1 MSPFVARIRRG
12 VVVVSGPDA
21 VTWLQGQL
29 SQDVA
34 GLPVGGAAPT
44 FVLSPQGKVAGWGRV
59 ARPADDVLR
68 IDVDPGAGPAWI
80 ARLGFPAESAPT
92 INSSTN
98 TTGRGGF
105 SDGSGVCLVP
115 PSSSCSGSDSYSESL
130 EMFDVGPTN
139 GLNLNHRLVCEVLVA
154 AGRVRSVR

>member
-1 MSPFVARIRRG
+1 MSPFVARIRRD

-68 IDVDPGAGPAWI
+68 KVKQLRNVVIEIAAVLKAVKPIRPADR
-80 ARLGFPAESAPT
+80 ALQPT
-92 INSSTN
+92 PLT
-98 TTGRGGF
+98 
-105 SDGSGVCLVP
+105 
-115 PSSSCSGSDSYSESL
+115 
-130 EMFDVGPTN
+130 
-139 GLNLNHRLVCEVLVA
+139 
-154 AGRVRSVR
+154 